1 MALDSDYFVDRKRL
15 KRRLAS
21 WRIVAV
27 LAVIAAV
34 AAAYGRFG
42 DSLSGGDHIARVDI
56 EGVIVHDDHRLKKIS
71 DIARNVGV
79 KAVIIR
85 INSPGGT
92 VVGGETLHK
101 AFIDLAAAK
110 PVVALIE
117 GIGTSAAYMTA
128 IAADR
133 IYVREATLTGSIG
146 VLLQTTEVT
155 GLLEMIGVSAKAF
168 KSGSLKAVPS
178 PLEPLSPEVEA
189 ATQSLVTD
197 MYTMFRDMVLRRRGL
212 SHADEKR
219 FSDGRAFTGRQALAA
234 GLVDEIGGEEA
245 AVTWLETT
253 RDVPEGLKIRNVNLQ
268 NDSNDLIGRLYSL
281 ARKTILSERLT
292 LDGLISLW
300 HPQLR

>member
-1 MALDSDYFVDRKRL
+1 MALDSDYFVARRRL
-15 KRRLAS
+15 KRRLAC

-27 LAVIAAV
+27 LAVLVAV
-34 AAAYGRFG
+34 AAAYGRFDDG
-42 DSLSGGDHIARVDI
+42 LSGGDHIARVDI
-56 EGVIVHDDHRLKKIS
+56 KGLIVHEDHRLKKIS
-71 DIARNVGV
+71 DLAKNHGV

-85 INSPGGT
+85 IDSPGGT

-101 AFIDLAAAK
+101 AFNDLSAAK
-110 PVVALIE
+110 PVVAVMG
-117 GIGTSAAYMTA
+117 GIATSAAYMTA

-133 IYVREATLTGSIG
+133 IYAREGTLTGSIG

-155 GLLEMIGVSAKAF
+155 RLLEMIGVSAKAF

-253 RDVPEGLKIRNVNLQ
+253 RDVPKGLKIRDVHLQ
-268 NDSNDLIGRLYSL
+268 KDGNDLIGRLNSL

-300 HPQLR
+300 HPQVR